1 MCKKQNYLTENKI
14 HVPRIYDVHQKVY
27 FYLFQLTSDGLAY
40 LSDFFEDL
48 LDFQH
53 TLIFVTKPP
62 SIIIMN
68 CIALSHAFMSLN
80 EGLDYKQTLETTVCS
95 LQQIFKDFLFFFTW
109 MTGKASL
116 LLL

>member
-14 HVPRIYDVHQKVY
+14 PRIYDVASKKVY

-40 LSDFFEDL
+40 LCDFFEDL

-53 TLIFVTKPP
+53 TLIFITKPP

-68 CIALSHAFMSLN
+68 CISLSHAFMPWRL
-80 EGLDYKQTLETTVCS
+80 GLQADFRNYSMFSTTN
-95 LQQIFKDFLFFFTW
+95 I
-109 MTGKASL
+109 
-116 LLL
+116 